1 MSKSGS
7 DSGSGAGQNSSAV
20 TLDSLRADIDSIDS
34 QIHTLLN
41 RRAQCAQQVAEVK
54 TREFEAAQSFEAG
67 GESSSAQQLLFYRP
81 EREAQVLERVKAANT
96 GPLADDTV
104 AFIFREIMS
113 ACLALEKPMEVAYL
127 GPEGTFTQA
136 AALKHFGHAVISVPQ
151 ATVDQVF
158 TQVESGQC
166 NYGVVPVENSTE
178 GMVSHTL
185 DAFMNSSLQICG
197 EVELRVRLH
206 LLVSGGDSQD
216 IKRICAHQQ
225 ALAQSRRW
233 LDANFPNIERVAV
246 SSNGEAARIAAAE
259 AGTAAIA
266 GDLAAQQYN
275 LAKVASDIEDR
286 PDNTTRFLV
295 IGKEG
300 VQASGRDKTSIVV
313 SANNRPGALF
323 NLLEPFQR
331 ANVMLTRIDTR
342 PSRTETWTYVFFIE
356 FEGHRDDPEIA
367 AILKELAERCVMCK
381 ILGSYPKAAL

>member
-7 DSGSGAGQNSSAV
+7 DSSSGAGQDSSAV

-54 TREFEAAQSFEAG
+54 TREFEAAQSFETG
-67 GESSSAQQLLFYRP
+67 SDSSSAQQLLFYRP

-136 AALKHFGHAVISVPQ
+136 AALKHFGHAVISLPQ

-225 ALAQSRRW
+225 ALAQSRLW
-233 LDANFPNIERVAV
+233 LDANFPNIERLAV
-246 SSNGEAARIAAAE
+246 SSNGEAARIAAE
-259 AGTAAIA
+259 ETGTAAIA

-342 PSRTETWTYVFFIE
+342 PSRTEKWAYVFFIE
-356 FEGHRDDPEIA
+356 FEGHIQDPNIS
-367 AILKELAERCVMCK
+367 AILRELEEQSILLK
-381 ILGSYPKAAL
+381 PLGSYPRAVL